1 MVEQFESLREAIL
14 KSEKFFAGGR
24 AELARR
30 MGMTYDQFRN
40 RLEEKNGCK
49 PFDAQHLEDIQ
60 FITGTSYIAQYYAN
74 KASCLLVKSV
84 PTELDSEE
92 LSEIQISEMAA
103 IGEMNVAI
111 ADALKDGEIDEKE
124 AKKIKDLTMKAVSKI
139 LNGKL
144 STISVYRS
152 IG

>member
-1 MVEQFESLREAIL
+1 MVEQFETLKEAIL
-14 KSEKFFAGGR
+14 KSEKFFVGGR

-40 RLEEKNGCK
+40 RLEEKNGNK
-49 PFDAQHLEDIQ
+49 PFDAQQLEDIQ
-60 FITGTSYIAQYYAN
+60 FITGTSHIAQYYAN
-74 KASCLLVKSV
+74 KAHCILIKSV
-84 PTELDSEE
+84 PTELDSAE
-92 LSEIQISEMAA
+92 LSEIQIAEMAA

-124 AKKIKDLTMKAVSKI
+124 AKTIKDVTMKAVSKI

-152 IG
+152 VS